1 MKRFAVIATILACG
15 VVLVP
20 PPAAI
25 AGPTICPPGGASNT
39 TISGGLRVTDG
50 NYCLLDHVTVKGPVV
65 VEAGG
70 VVDLEDSRVNGGIR
84 VLRGGEIE
92 IGISRFFGPHSFS
105 TVNGGLRLDHPVDW
119 DIEDARIRGGVRIN
133 GLLHA
138 EPTFCGNT
146 VIGAMHVTNVLQVS
160 SAEVFFGDPEP
171 DEGLFGG
178 PCEGNRIYGSLSVTR
193 SRGSGTKFGIEFEGN
208 VIAGSVLL
216 MASRLQFNG
225 NHVGGSLICRQT
237 TLVPGEFDSD
247 PSGNSVRGR
256 NTC

>member
-1 MKRFAVIATILACG
+1 MNRFAVIATILACG

-39 TISGGLRVTDG
+39 TISGGLQVTDG
-50 NYCLLDHVTVKGPVV
+50 NYCLLDHVTVHGTIV

-70 VVDLEDSRVNGGIR
+70 VVDLENSTVCGGVR

-92 IGISRFFGPHSFS
+92 IGLSRFFEAPSFS
-105 TVNGGLRLDHPVDW
+105 TVHGGLRLDHPVDW
-119 DIEDARIRGGVRIN
+119 DIETARIMGGVRIN
-133 GLLHA
+133 GLLHVFSP

-146 VIGAMHVTNVLQVS
+146 VSGGMHVANVS
-160 SAEVFFGDPEP
+160 IPPPGETFIGDPEP

-178 PCEGNRIYGSLSVTR
+178 PCEGNRIYGSLLMSHTR
-193 SRGSGTKFGIEFEGN
+193 SGYEVEGN
-208 VIAGSVLL
+208 VVTGSVILRD
-216 MASRLQFNG
+216 SRLQLNG
-225 NHVGGSLICRQT
+225 NAIGGSLICSHAM
-237 TLVPGEFDSD
+237 LLPPEFDSD